1 MNRRQLLAVTAAGT
15 LAAPAVRAQDNWPS
29 RPIRLIVPFP
39 PGAANDTLGR
49 AMADQLS
56 PRLGQPVVV
65 ENRGGAG
72 GTIGSDFVA
81 RSAADGYTLLL
92 GHIGTLAVNVA
103 MYPNLTYHPVRD
115 FTPVAMIATTPNVL
129 VVHPGQSYQDLR
141 GLVEHAKAH
150 PNRLRYCTAG
160 NGSAGHTVMLAFLH
174 ATGLQMEHVPYR
186 GLGPALND
194 LVAGHVDLTWG
205 GAPTVMP
212 LVRAGRL
219 RALGVSSGQR
229 VPSLPDLPTAA
240 EAVAPGFDAV
250 PWYGIAAPTGTP
262 DAIIRRL
269 NTEINASLNTEEVS
283 ARLRQDGAEP
293 SPTTPEAFGALIR
306 SEVTRWAEL
315 IRAAGVTAN

>member
-1 MNRRQLLAVTAAGT
+1 MNRRDLLLAAAAGT
-15 LAAPAVRAQDNWPS
+15 LATPALAQAAWPS

-49 AMADQLS
+49 AMADQLA

-72 GTIGSDFVA
+72 GTIGSEAVA
-81 RSAADGYTLLL
+81 RASADGYTLLL

-103 MYPNLTYHPVRD
+103 MYPNLTYSPVRD
-115 FTPVAMIATTPNVL
+115 FAPVAMIATTPNVL
-129 VVHPGQSYQDLR
+129 VVHPRQPYQDMR
-141 GLVEHAKAH
+141 GLFDYAKAN
-150 PNRLRYCTAG
+150 PGRLRYCTAG

-174 ATGLQMEHVPYR
+174 ETKLEMEHVPYR

-194 LVAGHVDLTWG
+194 LVAGHVDLSWG

-212 LVRAGRL
+212 LARQGLL

-229 VPSLPDLPTAA
+229 VPSLPELPTAA
-240 EAVAPGFDAV
+240 ETVAPGFDAV
-250 PWYGIAAPTGTP
+250 PWYGIAAPAGTP
-262 DAIIRRL
+262 PAIVNRL
-269 NTEINASLNTEEVS
+269 NAEINASLNTPEVS

-293 SPTTPEAFGALIR
+293 SPTTPEAFGQLIQR
-306 SEVTRWAEL
+306 EVTRWSEL

>member
-1 MNRRQLLAVTAAGT
+1 MKRRHLLAATAAT
-15 LAAPAVRAQDNWPS
+15 LASPALAQGAWPS
-29 RPIRLIVPFP
+29 RPIRLVVPFP

-56 PRLGQPVVV
+56 PRLGQAVVV

-72 GTIGSDFVA
+72 GTIGSEAVA
-81 RSAADGYTLLL
+81 RSAPDGYTLLL

-103 MYPNLTYHPVRD
+103 MYPNLTYSPVRD
-115 FTPVAMIATTPNVL
+115 FAPVAMIATTPNVL
-129 VVHPGQSYQDLR
+129 VVNPQRPYQDLPS
-141 GLVEHAKAH
+141 LVAFAKAN
-150 PNRLRYCTAG
+150 PGRLRYCTAG

-174 ATGLQMEHVPYR
+174 ATKLDMEHVPYR

-212 LVRAGRL
+212 LARQGLL
-219 RALGVSSGQR
+219 RALGVSSAQR
-229 VPSLPDLPTAA
+229 VPSLPELPTAA
-240 EAVAPGFDAV
+240 ETVAPGFDAV

-262 DAIIRRL
+262 PAVIARL
-269 NTEINASLNTEEVS
+269 NTEINASLNTADVS

-293 SPTTPEAFGALIR
+293 LPMTPEAFGQLIR
-306 SEVTRWAEL
+306 SEVSRWSEL

>member
-1 MNRRQLLAVTAAGT
+1 MNRRQLLIATAATT
-15 LAAPAVRAQDNWPS
+15 LAMPALAQAAWPS

-49 AMADQLS
+49 AMADQLA

-72 GTIGSDFVA
+72 GTIGSEAVA
-81 RSAADGYTLLL
+81 RAAADGYTLLL

-103 MYPNLTYHPVRD
+103 MYPNLTYSPVRD
-115 FTPVAMIATTPNVL
+115 FAPVALIATTPNVL
-129 VVHPGQSYQDLR
+129 VVHPRQPYQDLA
-141 GLVEHAKAH
+141 GLVAHARAN
-150 PNRLRYCTAG
+150 PGRLRYCTAG

-174 ATGLQMEHVPYR
+174 ATRLEMEHVPYR

-212 LVRAGRL
+212 LARQGLL
-219 RALGVSSGQR
+219 RALGVSSAQR

-240 EAVAPGFDAV
+240 ETVAPGFDTV
-250 PWYGIAAPTGTP
+250 PWYGIAAPSGTP
-262 DAIIRRL
+262 DAVIRRL
-269 NTEINASLNTEEVS
+269 NTEINASLNTADVS

-293 SPTTPEAFGALIR
+293 SPTTPEAFGTLIR
-306 SEVTRWAEL
+306 SEVARWSEL

>member
-1 MNRRQLLAVTAAGT
+1 MNRRQILSTAAAAT
-15 LAAPAVRAQDNWPS
+15 LAAPALAQAPWPS

-72 GTIGSDFVA
+72 GTIGSEAVA
-81 RSAADGYTLLL
+81 RAAPDGYTLLL
-92 GHIGTLAVNVA
+92 GHIGTLAVNAA
-103 MYPNLTYHPVRD
+103 MYPNLTYSPVRD
-115 FTPVAMIATTPNVL
+115 FAPVAMIATTPNVL
-129 VVHPGQSYQDLR
+129 VVNPRQPYRDLR
-141 GLVEHAKAH
+141 GLVDFAKAN
-150 PNRLRYCTAG
+150 PGQLRYCTAG

-174 ATGLQMEHVPYR
+174 ATKLDMEHVPYR

-212 LVRAGRL
+212 LVREDLL
-219 RALGVSSGQR
+219 RALGVSSPRR

-240 EAVAPGFDAV
+240 ETVAPGFDAV
-250 PWYGIAAPTGTP
+250 PWYGIAAPAGTP
-262 DAIIRRL
+262 AATISRL
-269 NTEINASLNTEEVS
+269 NAEINASLNTPDVA

-293 SPTTPEAFGALIR
+293 APTTPEAFGQIIR
-306 SEVTRWAEL
+306 SEVTRWGEL

>member
-1 MNRRQLLAVTAAGT
+1 MNRRQLLAATAAT
-15 LAAPAVRAQDNWPS
+15 LAAPAVQAQGAWPN

-72 GTIGSDFVA
+72 GTIGSEAVA

-103 MYPNLTYHPVRD
+103 MYPNLTYSPVRD
-115 FTPVAMIATTPNVL
+115 FAPVAMIATTPNVL
-129 VVHPGQSYQDLR
+129 VVHPRQPYQDLR
-141 GLVEHAKAH
+141 GLADYAKAN
-150 PNRLRYCTAG
+150 PGKLRYCTAG

-174 ATGLQMEHVPYR
+174 ATKLEMEHVPYR

-212 LVRAGRL
+212 LARQGLL
-219 RALGVSSGQR
+219 RALGVSSAQR
-229 VPSLPDLPTAA
+229 VPSLPDLQTAA
-240 EAVAPGFDAV
+240 ETVAPGFDAV

-262 DAIIRRL
+262 DAVIRRL
-269 NTEINASLNTEEVS
+269 NAEINASLNTAEVS

-293 SPTTPEAFGALIR
+293 SPTTPEAFGTLIR
-306 SEVTRWAEL
+306 SEVARWSEL

>member
-1 MNRRQLLAVTAAGT
+1 MNRRQLLAATAAT
-15 LAAPAVRAQDNWPS
+15 LASPALAQGQWPN

-49 AMADQLS
+49 AMADQLT

-72 GTIGSDFVA
+72 GTIGSEAVA
-81 RSAADGYTLLL
+81 RSAPDGYTLLL

-115 FTPVAMIATTPNVL
+115 FTPVAKIATTPNVL
-129 VVHPGQSYQDLR
+129 VVHPAQPYQDLR
-141 GLVEHAKAH
+141 SLAEYAKAN

-212 LVRAGRL
+212 LVRGGRL
-219 RALGVSSGQR
+219 RALGVSSPQR
-229 VPSLPDLPTAA
+229 VPSLPDLQTAA
-240 EAVAPGFDAV
+240 ETVAPGFDAV

-262 DAIIRRL
+262 DPIIRRL
-269 NTEINASLNTEEVS
+269 NAEINASLNSPEVS

-293 SPTTPEAFGALIR
+293 SPTTPEAFGELIR